1 MRRRAPRDW
10 TDECLRRY
18 VYRVQLKWSR
28 VLLIIRIMNRFLV
41 IVLLSGLAFAQAGEA
56 PPPRAPLT
64 GQPPGPINMNDSDNA
79 RQARAVLEKTIEALG
94 GQPYLTYENR
104 IEEGRYY
111 PLYHGRTNSTG
122 IPYRYY
128 VEYPER
134 DRFEVLRLKDIHIIP
149 GQIDIGGVK
158 SAKSDLVL
166 IHNGDKGYEV
176 TYKGTAAQEPEDL
189 QNYLRRRQHSLEW
202 IFRKWI
208 RDPNVALFYDGAAV
222 VDGKVTE
229 GVTLLNSQNDSV
241 SVFLDQN
248 THYPIKI
255 SYSWRDP
262 KDKQKNVE
270 EEIYDSYKLVQG
282 IWTPHSVTRYFNG
295 ETSQQRFISTAS
307 YNLKLPDSMF
317 EAAVTY
323 DPKVPLK
330 KR

>member
-1 MRRRAPRDW
+1 MYPLIAILLLCALGAAQTAP
-10 TDECLRRY
+10 TP
-18 VYRVQLKWSR
+18 
-28 VLLIIRIMNRFLV
+28 
-41 IVLLSGLAFAQAGEA
+41 AHPA
-56 PPPRAPLT
+56 PASSA
-64 GQPPGPINMNDSDNA
+64 INLNDSDNA
-79 RQARAVLEKTIEALG
+79 RKARAVLDQTVQSLG

-104 IEEGRYY
+104 SETGRYY
-111 PLYHGRTNSTG
+111 PLYHGHTNSLG

-128 VEYPER
+128 VEYPDR
-134 DRFEVLRLKDIHIIP
+134 DRFEVLSSKDVHIIP

-158 SAKSDLVL
+158 SNKADLVL
-166 IHNGDKGYEV
+166 IHNGDKGYET
-176 TYKGTAAQEPEDL
+176 TYKGTAAQEPLEL

-208 RDPNVALFYDGAAV
+208 RDPNVALFYDGPAV
-222 VDGKVTE
+222 VDGKETE

-241 SVFLDQN
+241 SVSLDLN
-248 THYPIKI
+248 THYPVKI

-270 EEIYDSYKLVQG
+270 DEVYDGYKLVQG
-282 IWTPHSVTRYFNG
+282 IWTPHSITRYYNG
-295 ETSQQRFISTAS
+295 ETSQQRFITSAS
-307 YNLKLPDSMF
+307 YNLKLADSLF

>member
-1 MRRRAPRDW
+1 
-10 TDECLRRY
+10 
-18 VYRVQLKWSR
+18 
-28 VLLIIRIMNRFLV
+28 
-41 IVLLSGLAFAQAGEA
+41 
-56 PPPRAPLT
+56 
-64 GQPPGPINMNDSDNA
+64 MNDSNNA
-79 RQARAVLEKTIEALG
+79 RQARALLEKTIDALG

-104 IEEGRYY
+104 VEEGRYY

-128 VEYPER
+128 VEYPDK
-134 DRFEVLRLKDIHIIP
+134 DRFEVLRMKDIHIIP
-149 GQIDIGGVK
+149 GEIDIGGVK
-158 SAKSDLVL
+158 SKKVDLAL

-176 TYKGTAAQEPEDL
+176 TYKGTAAQEPLDL
-189 QNYLRRRQHSLEW
+189 ENYLRRRQHSLEW
-202 IFRKWI
+202 IFRKWL
-208 RDPNVALFYDGAAV
+208 RDPNVAFFYDGIAV
-222 VDGKVTE
+222 VDGKATE

-282 IWTPHSVTRYFNG
+282 IWTPHSITRYFNG
-295 ETSQQRFISTAS
+295 ETSQQRFINTAS
-307 YNLKLPDSMF
+307 YNLNLPDSMF